1 MLRLEN
7 VKKMYKTRFEEVW
20 ALRGVSL
27 EIEKGD
33 LVVIMG
39 PSGSGKSTLLH
50 VVAFLDEPTEG
61 KRYLFGEDKTR
72 VGDVE
77 AARLRRDYFSFV
89 FQEFN
94 LIPEM
99 TVFENVALPLVIKDV
114 AKAEIEN
121 RVKAA
126 LERVGIA
133 DKADRAAYQLSGGER
148 QRVAIARAFA
158 TGNPVLVMDEPT
170 GNLDKENEQKI
181 AELVLDFHREGG
193 TVIVATHSERFA
205 RMLGGKLLR
214 IEDGR
219 LS

>member
-7 VKKMYKTRFEEVW
+7 VKKRYKTRFEEIW

-50 VVAFLDEPTEG
+50 VMAFLDEPTEG

-72 VGDVE
+72 VGDAE

-99 TVFENVALPLVIKDV
+99 TVFENVALPLVIKGIANV
-114 AKAEIEN
+114 EIEN

-133 DKADRAAYQLSGGER
+133 DKAGRAAYQLSGGER

-158 TGNPVLVMDEPT
+158 ADNPVLVMDEPT

-181 AELVLDFHREGG
+181 AELVLEFHREGK
-193 TVIVATHSERFA
+193 TVIVATHSERFSA
-205 RMLGGKLLR
+205 MLGGKLVRL
-214 IEDGR
+214 EDGR
-219 LS
+219 LV